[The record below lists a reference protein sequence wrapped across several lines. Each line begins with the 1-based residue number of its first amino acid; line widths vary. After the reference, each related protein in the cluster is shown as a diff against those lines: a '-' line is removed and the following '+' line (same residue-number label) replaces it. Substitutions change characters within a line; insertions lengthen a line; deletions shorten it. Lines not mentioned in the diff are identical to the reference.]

1 MNLEKIKEFVKEKH
15 ATQKRKHGTPYYTHP
30 FAVAKKLKEKG
41 FDETYQAVG
50 LMHDLLEDTD
60 ATESEILELSSPE
73 LLKATILLTKLPGY
87 DKTEYIERI
96 SKNDI
101 AKNVKLADRIHNLEE
116 SVFADN
122 SFRVR
127 YLKETYEWYIPLS
140 KGTVFEKD
148 LENIVKKVEDSVK

>member
-15 ATQKRKHGTPYYTHP
+15 ANQKRKHGTPYYTHP
-30 FAVAKKLKEKG
+30 FAVAEKLKQKG
-41 FDETYQAVG
+41 FDENYQAVG

-60 ATESEILELSSPE
+60 TTESEILHISSPE

-87 DKTEYIERI
+87 DKKEYIERI
-96 SKNDI
+96 SKNNI

-116 SVFADN
+116 SIYVEN
-122 SFRVR
+122 SFRKR

-140 KGTVFEKD
+140 KNTVFEKD
-148 LENIVKKVEDSVK
+148 LKDIVKEIEDSIQ